1 MVYAVVDCD
10 YLVSFRIGN
19 LHSKQIGHVYF
30 EIGPPELKE
39 VNYKKFNKSSFGLM
53 LQFIKETISEEEELG
68 ELGIYTIKNSDWEE
82 IIDDKTFRFYKY

>member
-1 MVYAVVDCD
+1 
-10 YLVSFRIGN
+10 
-19 LHSKQIGHVYF
+19 
-30 EIGPPELKE
+30 
-39 VNYKKFNKSSFGLM
+39 M